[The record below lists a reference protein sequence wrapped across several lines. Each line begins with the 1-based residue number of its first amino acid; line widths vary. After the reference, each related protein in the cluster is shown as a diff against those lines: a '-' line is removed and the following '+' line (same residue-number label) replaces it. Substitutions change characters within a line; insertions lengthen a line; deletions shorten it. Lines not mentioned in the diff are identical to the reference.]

1 MSKYQARARGERALL
16 NSLFADEQNE
26 KAGGQYGVE
35 FGRRRMKDDGGVH
48 AGNRGAIGPTH
59 SVDRQHGRSGVPG
72 YSRTGDQDFGVPD
85 SYHGGR
91 HLDSGITRPA
101 YSPQQ
106 QYHAA
111 SPGAGRS
118 GGKPAWASVGRIRN
132 NASDEYAWDPK
143 GDHNYYYPARRGP
156 F

>member
-1 MSKYQARARGERALL
+1 MSKYSKRAAGERALL
-16 NSLFADEQNE
+16 NSLFNEQDERTGS
-26 KAGGQYGVE
+26 AFGVE
-35 FGRRRMKDDGGVH
+35 FGRKRSLDQGGVRD
-48 AGNRGAIGPTH
+48 RGAIRPTH
-59 SVDRQHGRSGVPG
+59 SVDRMHGRGNVPG
-72 YSRTGDQDFGVPD
+72 YSRTGDRDFGVPD

-118 GGKPAWASVGRIRN
+118 GGKPTWASVGRVRN
-132 NASDEYAWDPK
+132 NASDEYYTNAS
-143 GDHNYYYPARRGP
+143 GSHNYYYPARRGP